1 MLIKEASMNQNT
13 FQQHGSSVP
22 AASEGD
28 GQPNPAGVQPQIS
41 DAPLVDAALAEVA
54 ERDDS
59 LAAQLSDEI
68 NALRAEI
75 DSLKVRAGE
84 TASRALVS
92 VNAVARINRRAARR
106 VIGRSPWASL
116 CLAAGVGYVLG
127 CSTLRK
133 DGWRWR

>member
-22 AASEGD
+22 AASEGN
-28 GQPNPAGVQPQIS
+28 GKPNPAGVQTQIS

-106 VIGRSPWASL
+106 AIGRSPWASL

>member
-22 AASEGD
+22 APSEGD
-28 GQPNPAGVQPQIS
+28 GQPNHAGVQPQIS

-92 VNAVARINRRAARR
+92 VNAVARINRRAARSA
-106 VIGRSPWASL
+106 IGRSPWASL